1 MIGKIYFSFN
11 VVIYFL
17 NFGAIILLLYIVSS
31 DLTIFSI
38 FHQITINWNLSTI
51 SSILITNDTF
61 CPNQTEILFSY
72 TFPGILEGCQCE
84 KKLLPG
90 ECTDEEIKKECR
102 NIKGIYK
109 SSFSQINNMT
119 YCALRDKQLLYIN
132 LYKNRLYE
140 SKENCKDKKFCGVA
154 DSIGNVLCVNIN
166 ENCPYIYVKDNKE
179 LERVLNKGNI
189 FYVEFKL
196 SHDKVCLNNE
206 QYVFGITP
214 AYPLLNNAKQSN
226 CSSLKFSDVST
237 DNRYHYIFSSY
248 TNEVIS
254 YHYSQRLQSLPFF
267 PQSFLNSKINVYG
280 RMFIGWKLKCS
291 SFFDSLSRIDS
302 LSYRISIYSP
312 LYLIFSMFLL
322 LYNLL
327 FLMIM
332 KETFIENPISEL
344 LLMILHSLSFIVII
358 IMLFIDDL
366 HIDNVLAIIEKSIDM
381 NCSDYHTMIVF
392 VNLFHMTQYLQKKY
406 REITILFLLMEFV
419 SLIKFG
425 VLYYKLNKY
434 YYVSRIAQNTP
445 IEVPNVIKELVN

>member
-17 NFGAIILLLYIVSS
+17 NFGAIILLLYIVSC

-38 FHQITINWNLSTI
+38 FHQITINWNLSMI
-51 SSILITNDTF
+51 SSIVITDESF
-61 CPNQTEILFSY
+61 CPNHTEILFSY
-72 TFPGILEGCQCE
+72 TFPGIVEGCQCE
-84 KKLLPG
+84 NKLIPG
-90 ECTDEEIKKECR
+90 ECTDEEIKKGCR
-102 NIKGIYK
+102 DIKGIYK

-119 YCALRDKQLLYIN
+119 YCSFREKKYSYIDI
-132 LYKNRLYE
+132 YENRLHE
-140 SKENCKDKKFCGVA
+140 SKEKCKGKFCGVA
-154 DSIGNVLCVNIN
+154 DSIGNILCVNIN
-166 ENCPYIYVKDNKE
+166 ENCPHIHVNDNKE
-179 LERVLNKGNI
+179 LERILNQDNN

-196 SHDKVCLNNE
+196 SHDKVCLNNDE
-206 QYVFGITP
+206 YVFGISP
-214 AYPLLNNAKQSN
+214 IYPLLYNVKHSN
-226 CSSLKFSDVST
+226 CSSLLFSNIST
-237 DNRYHYIFSSY
+237 DNRFHYIFTSF

-254 YHYSQRLQSLPFF
+254 SHYLKRLQSLPFF

-280 RMFIGWKLKCS
+280 RTFIGWKLKCRPL
-291 SFFDSLSRIDS
+291 FGDLPRINF

-358 IMLFIDDL
+358 IMLLIDDL
-366 HIDNVLAIIEKSIDM
+366 NIDNVLSVIKQSIDM

-392 VNLFHMTQYLQKKY
+392 VNLLHTTQYLQRKY
-406 REITILFLLMEFV
+406 REITILFFLMELV
-419 SLIKFG
+419 SIFKFG